1 MLREK
6 VYMLSI
12 LTDFL
17 HRRKTAIYDDLEWN
31 TILAM
36 AQSHQVEAILYHQ
49 CKNSLSNAISSR
61 LSQLYAS
68 SLFYYSNRVKLLDSI
83 SAAFNNANLPFFTVK
98 GLDVAALYPIPA
110 LRTMGDCDILVHP
123 LDKTRAHEIMLSLGF
138 QLHQQEDMEW
148 IYYKNGL
155 EFEIHDRLLYDE
167 AVNSQ
172 VSKDFTE
179 LAWDYTSGD
188 GCRKQLDWN
197 FHLVFLLLHL
207 KKHLLN
213 SGAGLRQFMDLAV
226 VVQKCNLDWSWL
238 EETLEKLELLDFT
251 KVCFTLCEK
260 WFVVQMP
267 LRAELTEAFYESAT
281 EKIFANG
288 VFGFEDESNKE
299 NHNLNQIRKAGKI
312 KTIIGRIFPPYKSVY
327 YVPHYA
333 FVQGKPWLLPVV
345 WVYRLF
351 RSLIYGKG
359 ADGVKLISS
368 AVTVDGKL
376 AEREA
381 VLQQWGL

>member
-1 MLREK
+1 M
-6 VYMLSI
+6 
-12 LTDFL
+12 
-17 HRRKTAIYDDLEWN
+17 
-31 TILAM
+31 
-36 AQSHQVEAILYHQ
+36 
-49 CKNSLSNAISSR
+49 
-61 LSQLYAS
+61 
-68 SLFYYSNRVKLLDSI
+68 KLLDSI
-83 SAAFNNANLPFFTVK
+83 SVAFTNASIPFFTVK
-98 GLDVAALYPIPA
+98 GMDVAALYPIPA

-123 LDKTRAHEIMLSLGF
+123 LDKQRVHEVMLSLGF

-148 IYYKNGL
+148 ICFKNGL
-155 EFEIHDRLLYDE
+155 EFEIHDHLLYDE

-179 LAWDYTSGD
+179 LVWDDTSGD
-188 GCRKQLDWN
+188 GCRKQLDWS

-213 SGAGLRQFMDLAV
+213 SGAGFRQFMDLV
-226 VVQKCNLDWSWL
+226 VVMQKCNLDWTWL
-238 EETLEKLELLDFT
+238 QETLKKLELLDFT
-251 KVCFTLCEK
+251 KVCFALCEK
-260 WFVVQMP
+260 WFAVQMP

-299 NHNLNQIRKAGKI
+299 NHNLNQIRKVGKL
-312 KTIIGRIFPPYKSVY
+312 KTIIGRIFPSYRNVY

-351 RSLIYGKG
+351 RSLIYGKRT
-359 ADGVKLISS
+359 DGVKFISS
-368 AVTVDGKL
+368 AVTVDEKM
-376 AEREA
+376 AEREMI
-381 VLQQWGL
+381 LRQWGL